1 MQELGINLD
10 DQDSLPESRD
20 ASSENIVS
28 ENEKENKQS
37 LEEDIV
43 TNKDEDN
50 VIDDSIESIP
60 FISEPVKKKRTRS
73 SK

>member
-10 DQDSLPESRD
+10 EQDNLLDSRD
-20 ASSENIVS
+20 ANSENIVS

-37 LEEDIV
+37 SEEDRE
-43 TNKDEDN
+43 TNKDEDD
-50 VIDDSIESIP
+50 VVDGSIESIP